1 MIRTPLSRRLGEAA
15 EAAVV
20 ALAMNGDDAAFGELV
35 RRRQAAIRQMFRRLT
50 RDPALADDL
59 AQQTFVQAWKSIR
72 ALRSPAAFGGW
83 LRRLAVN
90 CWLQQARIKQHVVL
104 LGDAVLRGDEA
115 FQGHEAF
122 HGREAF
128 QGHEAFAGGPRSMA
142 GANQTAAEAAV
153 TARMDL
159 DAALAALPPA
169 ARLCV
174 VLAYSEGMS
183 HAEISESTAMALG
196 TVKSHIAR
204 GAARLRELLQGY
216 GDAHVR

>member
-1 MIRTPLSRRLGEAA
+1 MNRTPPSRKLGEAA

-20 ALAMNGDDAAFGELV
+20 ALAMNGDDAAYGELV

-59 AQQTFVQAWKSIR
+59 AQQTFVHAWKSIR
-72 ALRSPAAFGGW
+72 TLRSPAAFGAW
-83 LRRLAVN
+83 LRKLAVN
-90 CWLQQARIKQHVVL
+90 CWLQQARIKRHEVL
-104 LGDAVLRGDEA
+104 LGDEALHGDEA
-115 FQGHEAF
+115 LRDGPLPST
-122 HGREAF
+122 
-128 QGHEAFAGGPRSMA
+128 GG
-142 GANQTAAEAAV
+142 AAHAAAVEGSV

-159 DAALAALPPA
+159 DAALAALPPD

-204 GAARLRELLQGY
+204 GAARLRELLHGY
-216 GDAHVR
+216 GDPYVR

>member
-1 MIRTPLSRRLGEAA
+1 VIRTPLSRKLGEVA

-20 ALAMNGDDAAFGELV
+20 ALAMTGDDAAYGELV
-35 RRRQAAIRQMFRRLT
+35 RRRQAAIRRLFRRLT

-59 AQQTFVQAWKSIR
+59 AQQTFVHAWKSIR
-72 ALRSPAAFGGW
+72 SLRSPAAFGAW
-83 LRRLAVN
+83 LRKLAVS
-90 CWLQQARIKQHVVL
+90 CWLQQARIKQHEVL
-104 LGDAVLRGDEA
+104 LGDEALADGLRA
-115 FQGHEAF
+115 
-122 HGREAF
+122 
-128 QGHEAFAGGPRSMA
+128 STA
-142 GANQTAAEAAV
+142 GADQAAPVEGPV

-159 DAALAALPPA
+159 DAALAALPPD

-216 GDAHVR
+216 GDPHV